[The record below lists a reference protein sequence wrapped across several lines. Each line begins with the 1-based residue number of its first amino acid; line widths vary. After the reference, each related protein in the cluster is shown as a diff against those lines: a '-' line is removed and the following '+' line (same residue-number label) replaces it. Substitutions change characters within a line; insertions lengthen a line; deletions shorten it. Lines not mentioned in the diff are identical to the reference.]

1 MFTNLVFS
9 WDASSSFGPMDSFN
23 VYLLSSEPQPASQRK
38 YLIREHRFSPHES
51 RNATRQEQLQY
62 R

>member
-23 VYLLSSEPQPASQRK
+23 VYLLSSEPQPASPEEYYSVNTGFLVMK
-38 YLIREHRFSPHES
+38 IDDKCHKDGGEKH
-51 RNATRQEQLQY
+51 
-62 R
+62 

>member
-9 WDASSSFGPMDSFN
+9 WDASSSFGPIMDSFN

-38 YLIREHRFSPHES
+38 Y
-51 RNATRQEQLQY
+51 
-62 R
+62 